1 MKLAVKSLLIIAI
14 IAITMAGVYF
24 FLEHGY
30 VRKIELIKLDNK
42 LALLQEELTLS
53 KHDISEQNSRN
64 NLNIN
69 DLIKKLELLQA
80 AFTTFQNSF
89 IAWKET
95 KESDIE
101 KTSQTLTSLQEQNN
115 QLFLSLQTSIK
126 ELRETYLS
134 KSESV
139 NYYSTTIDLG
149 SLPSGK
155 STTLSYKIPDKIPD
169 TAREIFIYAY
179 IATDFVKGG
188 EHGFKISVK
197 LDASRE
203 AAFYLYAHADTKP
216 GWAYNS
222 DNVWLPMPADRE
234 IKLEA
239 LGEPLFGSWDGGVKI
254 IAYR

>member
-1 MKLAVKSLLIIAI
+1 MKIAAQSLLIIAI
-14 IAITMAGVYF
+14 IAITMAGFYLVA
-24 FLEHGY
+24 EHEY
-30 VRKIELIKLDNK
+30 VKKTERVKLDNK
-42 LALLQEELTLS
+42 LALFQEELSRL
-53 KHDISEQNSRN
+53 KQDMLDQNSKYI
-64 NLNIN
+64 LNIN
-69 DLIKKLELLQA
+69 DLNKKLESLQA
-80 AFTTFQNSF
+80 AVTTFQNAF
-89 IAWKET
+89 IDWKST
-95 KESDIE
+95 KESEMENINR
-101 KTSQTLTSLQEQNN
+101 TLTSLQQQNS
-115 QLFLSLQTSIK
+115 QLFLSLQTGIK
-126 ELRETYLS
+126 QIRDTYLS

-139 NYYSTTIDLG
+139 DYYPTAIDLG

-155 STTLSYKIPDKIPD
+155 STSLSYKIPDKIPD

-222 DNVWLPMPADRE
+222 DNVWLPMPGDRE
-234 IKLEA
+234 VKLEA

>member
-1 MKLAVKSLLIIAI
+1 MKIATRLLLISAA
-14 IAITMAGVYF
+14 IAITTAGVYLF
-24 FLEHGY
+24 VEQEY
-30 VRKIELIKLDNK
+30 VKKMELVKSDNR
-42 LALLQEELTLS
+42 LALFQQELTQL
-53 KHDISEQNSRN
+53 KHDVFDHNSKN
-64 NLNIN
+64 IININ
-69 DLIKKLELLQA
+69 ELNKKLELLQTA
-80 AFTTFQNSF
+80 VTTFQNSF
-89 IAWKET
+89 LDWKGT
-95 KESDIE
+95 NESKLE
-101 KTSQTLTSLQEQNN
+101 KTNQALTSLLEQNN

-126 ELRETYLS
+126 QIRDSYLS

-139 NYYSTTIDLG
+139 NYYPTAIDLG

-155 STTLSYKIPDKIPD
+155 STTLSYKIPAKVPD

-188 EHGFKISVK
+188 ERGFKISVK
-197 LDASRE
+197 LDDSRE

-234 IKLEA
+234 VKLEA

-254 IAYR
+254 VAYR